1 MSKES
6 EGNEMPQILPIRDL
20 RDTTKI
26 SSLCHESDE
35 PIFITKNGY
44 GDMVLLSIEAYEN
57 MFARL
62 KMYDAIMAGKKQA
75 DENQLLD
82 GVETMNKLGNKYGL

>member
-1 MSKES
+1 
-6 EGNEMPQILPIRDL
+6 MPQILPIRDL

-26 SSLCHESDE
+26 SNLCHETNQ

-57 MFARL
+57 MLSRL
-62 KMYDAIMAGKKQA
+62 QSYDAIMIGNDQA
-75 DENQLLD
+75 NNGDLLD
-82 GVETMNKLGNKYGL
+82 GTEAMQKMREKYEL